1 MTLSR
6 RKRPASTRSRIIK
19 AKPGRPKP
27 LKDGS
32 VPEKVIQYQIL
43 RWLENTDLLHW
54 RANSGVV
61 FVHGRRISLG
71 PDGISDVVIVVPPTG
86 RFLGLEIK
94 SAKGCLRPVQRA
106 FQGRVEA
113 MGAHYRVVRSLK
125 EAQDAVAEIVGEEKW
140 KQLQLSG
147 SAREL
152 SVSGSV
158 TCRQQN

>member
-6 RKRPASTRSRIIK
+6 RKKTTSTRSRIRK
-19 AKPGRPKP
+19 NPGRPKP

-54 RANSGVV
+54 RANSGIV

-94 SAKGCLRPVQRA
+94 SAKGCLRPVQKA
-106 FQGRVEA
+106 FQARVEA

-158 TCRQQN
+158 TCRLQN